1 MFDYRL
7 NRNRRGSLMNN
18 YATQL
23 GHLIERNKAEYA
35 LVAAK
40 ERAETNALE
49 AQTANIAKSEFLA
62 QMSHELR
69 TPLNAIIGFSEL
81 ISEGPGQIDERNREY
96 ATDIHQAGT
105 HLLNIVNDILDI
117 CKIEAGKFELHD
129 ELITLSEITV
139 AATRL
144 VEGLAE
150 EKGIRLTAHVPPNL
164 PQIMADERCI
174 TQVLINLLNNA
185 VKFTPENG
193 DVFVCA
199 QVRPDGALMIIV
211 ADTGV
216 GIPQED
222 VQRILEPF
230 EQVGGAY
237 TNNKGG
243 TGLGLPIANS
253 LMKLHEGA
261 LNIVSEK
268 GKGTA
273 VTLIFPRT
281 RVHEANA
288 SAAAT
293 A

>member
-23 GHLIERNKAEYA
+23 GHLIERNRAEYA

-40 ERAETNALE
+40 ERAEKSALE
-49 AQTANIAKSEFLA
+49 AQSANIAKSEFLA

-81 ISEGPGQIDERNREY
+81 ISAGPGQIDERNREY

-117 CKIEAGKFELHD
+117 CKIEAGKFELH
-129 ELITLSEITV
+129 EEPVTLAEVTA
-139 AATRL
+139 AATRM
-144 VEGLAE
+144 VEGNAE
-150 EKGIRLTAHVPPNL
+150 EKSIRLTAHMPATL
-164 PQIMADERCI
+164 PLILADERCV
-174 TQVLINLLNNA
+174 TQVLINLMNNA

-199 QVRPDGALMIIV
+199 QVRPDGALMIII

-216 GIPQED
+216 GIPKED

-237 TNNKGG
+237 TNNQGG
-243 TGLGLPIANS
+243 TGLGLPIAFS
-253 LMKLHEGA
+253 LMKLHEGS
-261 LNIVSEK
+261 LNIVSEN

-273 VTLIFPRT
+273 VTLVFPAS
-281 RVHEANA
+281 RVLEAV
-288 SAAAT
+288 AAAPVS

>member
-23 GHLIERNKAEYA
+23 GHLIERNRAEYA

-40 ERAETNALE
+40 EYAEKSAIE

-81 ISEGPGQIDERNREY
+81 ISLGPGAIDERNRGY
-96 ATDIHQAGT
+96 ATDIHQAGS

-117 CKIEAGKFELHD
+117 CKIEAGKFELD
-129 ELITLSEITV
+129 EELLSLGEITNV
-139 AATRL
+139 ATRM
-144 VEGLAE
+144 VEGMAE
-150 EKGIRLTAHVPPNL
+150 EKSIRLTAHVPPAL
-164 PQIMADERCI
+164 PPILADERCV

-199 QVRPDGALMIIV
+199 QIRPDGALMIIV

-216 GIPQED
+216 GIPKED

-237 TNNKGG
+237 TNNNGG
-243 TGLGLPIANS
+243 TGLGLPIAHS
-253 LMKLHEGA
+253 LMKLHGGS
-261 LNIVSEK
+261 LKIVSEK

-273 VTLIFPRT
+273 VTLVFPMK
-281 RVHEANA
+281 RVRQVEAG
-288 SAAAT
+288 AAA
-293 A
+293 AA

>member
-23 GHLIERNKAEYA
+23 GHLIERNRAEYA

-40 ERAETNALE
+40 EHAEKSAME
-49 AQTANIAKSEFLA
+49 AQTANFAKSEFLA

-81 ISEGPGQIDERNREY
+81 ISDGPGQIDDRNRGY
-96 ATDIHQAGT
+96 ASDIHQAGS

-117 CKIEAGKFELHD
+117 CKIEAGKFELHE
-129 ELITLSEITV
+129 ELIALPEVTL
-139 AATRL
+139 AATRM
-144 VEGLAE
+144 VEGTAE
-150 EKGIRLTAHVPPNL
+150 EKSIRLTAHMPETL
-164 PQIMADERCI
+164 PSILADERCV

-193 DVFVCA
+193 DVFLCA

-216 GIPQED
+216 GIPRED
-222 VQRILEPF
+222 VNRILEPF

-253 LMKLHEGA
+253 LMKLHGGS
-261 LNIVSEK
+261 LKIVSEK

-273 VTLIFPRT
+273 VTLVFPTKQVR
-281 RVHEANA
+281 H
-288 SAAAT
+288 AAAT
-293 A
+293 APAAA